1 MRGWTIFVLVVIGG
15 WFLIVGPPAILEPT
29 VRAVP
34 DQIYALIGWL
44 YFSVFALPGRWV
56 LLHIWSGFFS
66 LTWAQ
71 FFHGAGLGSILVAVF
86 AWTFALVFSYFFWLI
101 LFSRFWKLIG
111 RWNPFGWKTYRMRP
125 LFLRA
130 YGSMSDWWETEFK
143 FGRQVT
149 GGFASL
155 LGVLSNEF
163 KHGDIFLGRP
173 KLLWGG
179 MLRPIGIPT
188 EKHMVT
194 IAGTGSGKST
204 AGLIPNLCIHEGSL
218 LCVDPKGELA
228 AITARRR
235 GNGGGGVRG
244 MGQDVFVL
252 NPFDLEILKGLGCA
266 SYNVFDEMERVAQY
280 DADRPVSYARQISQ
294 ALVPPNPAMREP
306 YWDEAARTFITGL
319 ILYVF
324 QGPKEQRNLV
334 RLRELIMEGDKESYQ
349 SMTKNAEQ
357 RRGDAFDALMTM
369 MKNCPEG
376 PYRHVIAG
384 SASSLSYM
392 AGTQRGS
399 VMTTAMEHTSFLDM
413 PEIRRISMKSDFLL
427 EDLKNS
433 YISVYLCLPLNALS
447 SIEGHWLRMFVML
460 TGDMMMRASKAPNPP
475 LLIALDEFPSLGKLD
490 TIERMAPTA
499 RSYGVRLW
507 VVGQDLEQFERVYP
521 DSWGNFIS
529 GAQAVQFMG
538 IVHPPTVAWLAERL
552 GQHVV
557 VNYQKMGREVR
568 EIASERALRDPDQI
582 ARMLSP
588 AKKTQIIWRGNE
600 RPMLLKICP
609 YYEYMPW
616 WYYSRDPRFREKL
629 NRSFWR
635 REGDFVPPSGPPPH
649 PPKPPDDWPPNPPPP
664 PRKTPKQEVK
674 KPENE
679 KVSSYLSDEIPDAM
693 NIFPQGKAS
702 LESYLQQEPGA
713 DVKPSDNVP
722 GTKVTWA
729 DAIKNFMQRTAEEA
743 DSSKQKKAEESQGDT
758 DAYGKWKRG
767 EPFITP
773 SKPTE
778 KVQSEIPQKTE
789 VQPPLTPPK
798 PPTGSRGP
806 DAILAELDGMI
817 GLAAVKAEVRKTIN
831 MVRLGK
837 ARDRKGMPH
846 YEAPHHLVFRGN
858 PGTGK
863 TTVARMVGRIY
874 KEMGV
879 LKSGDMVEVGR
890 ADLVGQYIGA
900 SEDKTQ
906 KVIDRAMDGILFID
920 EAYSLAPVKGASYD
934 FGAQVISTLITAM
947 ENSRDRLGV
956 IVAGYKE
963 EMDNFIDSNP
973 GLKSR
978 FKTYIDFEDYNTEE
992 LFRIFLH
999 LGSQYGVRPSLDAQT
1014 AIAELMA
1021 SLETGKKGFGNGR
1034 TVRNIFDECLGRQA
1048 ARLASKGERVDL
1060 TMFEKDDIPKVGEMV
1075 FF

>member
-1 MRGWTIFVLVVIGG
+1 MRGWTIVVLVVLGAWII
-15 WFLIVGPPAILEPT
+15 IVGPPAIAEPFL
-29 VRAVP
+29 RATPHFVF
-34 DQIYALIGWL
+34 DLIEWL
-44 YFSVFALPGRWV
+44 YFRVFAFPGRWV

-66 LTWAQ
+66 VPDPVTTWRV
-71 FFHGAGLGSILVAVF
+71 FVAVF
-86 AWTFALVFSYFFWLI
+86 AWVFAFVFSYFFWLI
-101 LFSRFWKLIG
+101 LFSRFWKLTG
-111 RWNPFGWKTYRMRP
+111 RWNPFGWKTHRMRP
-125 LFLRA
+125 MFLRA
-130 YGSMSDWWETEFK
+130 YANLGDWWETEFK

-173 KLLWGG
+173 KLFFGG

-204 AGLIPNLCIHEGSL
+204 GALVPNLCIHEGSL

-252 NPFDLEILKGLGCA
+252 NPFDLPILKGLGHA
-266 SYNVFDEMERVAQY
+266 SYNVYDEMERVAQY
-280 DADRPVSYARQISQ
+280 DADRPVSYASQIAQ
-294 ALVPPNPAMREP
+294 ALIPPTTASRDP
-306 YWDEAARTFITGL
+306 YWDNAARTFLNGL
-319 ILYVF
+319 VLYVF

-334 RLRELIMEGDKESYQ
+334 RLRELLMEGDKESFQ
-349 SMTKNAEQ
+349 TLTKRGND

-384 SASSLSYM
+384 SAHSVEHM
-392 AGTQRGS
+392 GGPQRGS
-399 VMTTAMEHTSFLDM
+399 VLTTAMEHTSFLDM

-427 EDLKNS
+427 EDLKTR
-433 YISVYLCLPLNALS
+433 YISVYLCLPLNAVS
-447 SIEGHWLRMFVML
+447 GIEGHWLRMFVML

-475 LLIALDEFPSLGKLD
+475 LLIAIDEFPSLGKLD
-490 TIERMAPTA
+490 TIESLAPTA

-521 DSWGNFIS
+521 DSWGSFIS

-557 VNYQKMGREVR
+557 VNYQRMGREVR
-568 EIASERALRDPDQI
+568 EIPSERALRDPDQI

-609 YYEYMPW
+609 YFEYMPW

-629 NRSFWR
+629 NRSIWR
-635 REGDFVPPSGPPPH
+635 GWQGDIAPPPEPPH
-649 PPKPPDDWPPNPPPP
+649 SPGPPPKPPGRVLYPPTEN
-664 PRKTPKQEVK
+664 KEEISSDSSDEVPDALNILPGG
-674 KPENE
+674 KP
-679 KVSSYLSDEIPDAM
+679 SLASYLP
-693 NIFPQGKAS
+693 
-702 LESYLQQEPGA
+702 QEPGA

-722 GTKVTWA
+722 GTKATWSE
-729 DAIKNFMQRTAEEA
+729 AITNFIQRTGEEA
-743 DSSKQKKAEESQGDT
+743 ERAKQKKAEGHQETPGLEEGQ
-758 DAYGKWKRG
+758 
-767 EPFITP
+767 PLVTP
-773 SKPTE
+773 SGPLQKPPAKPPE
-778 KVQSEIPQKTE
+778 KIQHESPPDPGVL
-789 VQPPLTPPK
+789 PPLTPPK
-798 PPTGSRGP
+798 SPGGGKGP
-806 DAILAELDGMI
+806 DAILGELDGMI

-831 MVRLGK
+831 MVRLGR

-846 YEAPHHLVFRGN
+846 YDAPHHLVFRGN

-863 TTVARMVGRIY
+863 TTVARIVGRIY

-879 LKSGDMVEVGR
+879 LKSGDMVEVDRGDMV
-890 ADLVGQYIGA
+890 AGYVGQT
-900 SEDKTQ
+900 EPKT
-906 KVIDRAMDGILFID
+906 KEVIAKAMDGVLFID
-920 EAYSLAPVKGASYD
+920 EAYSLAPPEASPND
-934 FGAQVISTLITAM
+934 FGKLVISTLLKAM
-947 ENSRDRLGV
+947 EDYRDRLVV

-963 EMDNFIDSNP
+963 EMDHFINSNP

-978 FKTYIDFEDYNTEE
+978 FKTYVDFEDYNSEE

-999 LGSQYGVRPSLDAQT
+999 LGSEYGVRPSLDAQI
-1014 AIAELMA
+1014 AISNLMA

-1034 TVRNIFDECLGRQA
+1034 TVRNVFDECLARQG
-1048 ARLASKGERVDL
+1048 ARLFEKGNRVDL
-1060 TMFEKDDIPKVGEMV
+1060 TMFEKEDIPKVGEMV